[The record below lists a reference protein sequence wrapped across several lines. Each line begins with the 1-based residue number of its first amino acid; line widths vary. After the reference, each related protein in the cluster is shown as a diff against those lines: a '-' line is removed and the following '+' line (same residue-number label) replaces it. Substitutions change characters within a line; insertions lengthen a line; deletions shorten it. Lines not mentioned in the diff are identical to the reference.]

1 MDESMITQKR
11 NLQRWYNKTGPVYD
25 TQFGNEDHLQ
35 EMAGIERL
43 VFDLHASKVLSVG
56 TGTSEDARLLTT
68 GKDLSYF
75 GVDIA
80 REMLIA
86 AREKLDRIDSGR
98 TYHLVQ
104 ADAVNL
110 PFPDAFFD
118 LLLCIGVMEY
128 FPIDYVSEIML
139 AEFNRVTRRSAFLII
154 DFPVSSTPQAEDFKK
169 KSEGVGTKVYL
180 YDLPKLKRILQDS
193 KLEIVKHQV
202 AAWENQ
208 FVLRKM

>member
-1 MDESMITQKR
+1 
-11 NLQRWYNKTGPVYD
+11 
-25 TQFGNEDHLQ
+25 
-35 EMAGIERL
+35 
-43 VFDLHASKVLSVG
+43 
-56 TGTSEDARLLTT
+56 
-68 GKDLSYF
+68 
-75 GVDIA
+75 
-80 REMLIA
+80 
-86 AREKLDRIDSGR
+86 
-98 TYHLVQ
+98 
-104 ADAVNL
+104 
-110 PFPDAFFD
+110 
-118 LLLCIGVMEY
+118 
-128 FPIDYVSEIML
+128 ML